1 MLRGCHVAAR
11 RASVPWRC
19 GPRQLGASRLLSSKG
34 PSTEPEKPAE
44 KPSRWQQL
52 KATFREHGPVFVAWY
67 GVTWGAGF
75 GVCWTGVTL
84 SGLDGVELLRWL
96 GAEQV
101 IDLNAFSPRVVNALI
116 AAEINE
122 LAEPIRLPLV
132 LTSTPALSRALRA
145 RGWRSGKPAAPPAPD
160 ASAKQ
165 ATPAAR
171 PASERVKR

>member
-1 MLRGCHVAAR
+1 M
-11 RASVPWRC
+11 
-19 GPRQLGASRLLSSKG
+19 
-34 PSTEPEKPAE
+34 
-44 KPSRWQQL
+44 
-52 KATFREHGPVFVAWY
+52 FVAWY

-84 SGLDGVELLRWL
+84 SGLDDVELLRWL

-132 LTSTPALSRALRA
+132 LVDARALTGFARA
-145 RGWRSGKPAAPPAPD
+145 RLAVRQACHAA
-160 ASAKQ
+160 
-165 ATPAAR
+165 AAR
-171 PASERVKR
+171 CIGEAGDAGGEACVGARDVKRFELHEQVRRAPGKAHGA